1 MGGASV
7 APGAERPPMVQ
18 AALSSLF
25 AGTYQML
32 AAQEIASTNSAQF
45 LRTPRYRLA
54 APVVEM
60 LFGEFRHGNEK
71 VNGKGSV
78 GTNGTAVKGCENRRC

>member
-1 MGGASV
+1 
-7 APGAERPPMVQ
+7 MVQ

-54 APVVEM
+54 APAVEM
-60 LFGEFRHGNEK
+60 FFGE
-71 VNGKGSV
+71 
-78 GTNGTAVKGCENRRC
+78 